1 MRLQLMY
8 LKIANILK
16 SGLGLNLSSASSY
29 LCEFGTSF
37 TLSKPQFLHV
47 QNGDNNNSLKV
58 WLYGF

>member
-1 MRLQLMY
+1 MY

-16 SGLGLNLSSASSY
+16 SGLGLNLSSASSSSY
-29 LCEFGTSF
+29 LCEFGKSF
-37 TLSKPQFLHV
+37 NLSKLQFLHV

>member
-16 SGLGLNLSSASSY
+16 SDLGLNPSSASSY
-29 LCEFGTSF
+29 LCEFGKSF
-37 TLSKPQFLHV
+37 NLSKPQFLHV
-47 QNGDNNNSLKV
+47 QNGDNNNSLMV